1 MGKKRKRTPEERA
14 EHKAHYVR
22 DQCMLA
28 KRIVER
34 QVAHIAPAERKRFAA
49 ERLAYYE
56 RVARVPPGSF
66 SA

>member
-1 MGKKRKRTPEERA
+1 MAKRQKRTPKERA
-14 EHKAHYVR
+14 EDRARYVR
-22 DQCMLA
+22 DQRTLA
-28 KRIVER
+28 RRIVER
-34 QVAHIAPAERKRFAA
+34 QLDRVAPAERDMFVQ